1 MTGNHHFF
9 SLRTLSLAVLYA
21 VAANAQAADA
31 DVYRETYPRVAIDP
45 ARGVAGAGAD
55 DFGATLQY
63 WQDEKSLEQNMQW
76 VGNPEHEW
84 KLNWKFMDLD
94 RTDDMHPGYLA
105 LEKGEKLFKLW
116 AKREPSFRTCLG
128 EGKADLKGLAA
139 TYPKYDPRLKRIMT
153 VESRVEHCAETALW
167 ENFKQGSPA
176 NNQISL
182 YFKSLSAK
190 APIKVDTGSAEIMA
204 SYRRGENLFYAKAGQ
219 YNFSC
224 ASCHTSSGLLGQRF
238 RGQVPTTPF
247 ADAAHF
253 PTYRLALGDIE
264 SLQQRFMR
272 CNLQSRTKALPP
284 GDPAYTDLEVF
295 YTVLSNDY
303 PVSVPSAR

>member
-1 MTGNHHFF
+1 VGELQAGFAGEQSNLPLLQVAFFKRRSRWIRALPKSWRPTG
-9 SLRTLSLAVLYA
+9 
-21 VAANAQAADA
+21 AA
-31 DVYRETYPRVAIDP
+31 
-45 ARGVAGAGAD
+45 
-55 DFGATLQY
+55 
-63 WQDEKSLEQNMQW
+63 K
-76 VGNPEHEW
+76 
-84 KLNWKFMDLD
+84 
-94 RTDDMHPGYLA
+94 
-105 LEKGEKLFKLW
+105 KLFY
-116 AKREPSFRTCLG
+116 T
-128 EGKADLKGLAA
+128 
-139 TYPKYDPRLKRIMT
+139 
-153 VESRVEHCAETALW
+153 
-167 ENFKQGSPA
+167 
-176 NNQISL
+176 
-182 YFKSLSAK
+182 
-190 APIKVDTGSAEIMA
+190 
-204 SYRRGENLFYAKAGQ
+204 KAGQ

-247 ADAAHF
+247 GDAAHF